1 MDKYI
6 SVNLLKIK
14 DGRPYFL
21 NVPQMRQSY
30 DEVLEIL
37 EEFKGEVLEMQ
48 KLGNE
53 RNKEE
58 QAVDKKEN
66 PVAKEATPEL
76 KE

>member
-14 DGRPYFL
+14 EGRPYFL
-21 NVPQMRQSY
+21 NIPQLRQSY

-37 EEFKGEVLEMQ
+37 EEFKKEILEMQ
-48 KLGNE
+48 ELDNQ